1 MCSCRRTNQ
10 GGYEMKLITLIL
22 WFLTMLIAFHSA
34 IVTKDY
40 ARASFELL
48 VSYGLYYI
56 TFKNSTQ

>member
-1 MCSCRRTNQ
+1 MRLVTA
-10 GGYEMKLITLIL
+10 IL

-34 IVTKDY
+34 IITKDY

-56 TFKNSTQ
+56 TFRENNQ

>member
-1 MCSCRRTNQ
+1 
-10 GGYEMKLITLIL
+10 MKLITLIL
-22 WFLTMLIAFHSA
+22 WLLTMIIAFHSA